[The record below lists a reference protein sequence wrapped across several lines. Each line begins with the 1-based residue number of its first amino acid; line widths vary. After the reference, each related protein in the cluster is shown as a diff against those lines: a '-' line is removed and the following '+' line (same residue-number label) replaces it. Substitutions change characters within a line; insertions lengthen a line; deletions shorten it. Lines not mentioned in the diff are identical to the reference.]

1 MLLPMDEWF
10 ASGIMID
17 IILAAVLLECL
28 FLVWLSRRRMKD
40 VTVWLPGLLAG
51 AALLIAL
58 RLVIAGT
65 AWSWVAGLLAV
76 ALLAHVVDMVFRF
89 GVPR

>member
-1 MLLPMDEWF
+1 MDEWL

-17 IILAAVLLECL
+17 IILGAVLLECL
-28 FLVWLSRRRMKD
+28 FLVWLSRRRMRD
-40 VTVWLPGLLAG
+40 VVVWLPSLLAG
-51 AALLIAL
+51 SSLLIAL
-58 RLVIAGT
+58 RLVITGT

-89 GVPR
+89 GMQR